1 MFGVSSDKSEA
12 AKTLL
17 YPHPSATDMAEESR
31 RCGPGEQ
38 RRRGYSWDV
47 DIENHRFGRPGSLES
62 PLSLDNGSEPPKR
75 IVSKKLEDFRETQDT
90 IGRAKNLGHD
100 PRDHL
105 GKHVYGKEA
114 VDRGPNEWDARA
126 CVEGDYS
133 WAEQQPDN
141 DLGKSITPGFR
152 NAIADGRA
160 FGVPTIRSD
169 IQPYAQR
176 SVADTQNYGDDSSAR
191 YLVNPSQFSQFGI
204 ADDEFFMNR
213 GQTELRSLFE
223 SIGYSFSPEAA
234 PPAPPGAAAARPG
247 SHADAQ
253 SRSSRWLTV
262 NDAMDYLDAVKL
274 EFRDQPEIYDEFL
287 AIMGRFKTKQMLPP
301 DVIVEVARLF
311 RGRNSLVLRFNRF
324 LPEGYKIGLDDIERM
339 EEEYQA
345 KQQNARSGQATGD
358 GDRSVLSVQSGED
371 SDPEDRAMEF
381 DHAIHY
387 VTTIKRRFAEDIG
400 TYKAF
405 LEILHTYQRE
415 QQDTHSGINHVLEQI
430 TDLFADEPD
439 LLREFTYFLPDT
451 VQAQAKERLDRA
463 AVEAEVRLGRSQ
475 NGQRL
480 QRLPAHKS
488 QGGPQR
494 GQAQGKLAGSSRD
507 MQRGNRGQQRPG
519 PRGGGGSGYRNDDD
533 ADQEWRE
540 QRMYS
545 RGRGGTTR
553 RGYQGGYGPPSQYS
567 NGGMGGDP
575 DRHPSRNPYYQAQ
588 RRRGAQGRQTWSR
601 AEEYDAGPDG
611 VFKGPHKRSRE
622 HDDAGPAGRGWPSAD
637 SHGTTIKPSP
647 ANQLFDQARE
657 VLSSSGDDTDW
668 TEFLKCLDLFSNEI
682 LGRDELLDM
691 VHDLFEAHD
700 GFDLMDDFKDLVHRR
715 GTLEPPARDAMPPQ
729 GLSEINFENTKM
741 CTPSYREWPKEHQG
755 VSCSGRSAGE
765 DTVLND
771 LWVSVPVG
779 SEDNNFKHMRRNAN
793 EEQLFKI
800 EDERFELDMLIDGV
814 AAAIARLEPLEE
826 EIEAL
831 RATVGSAS
839 GRTSETSAETSGEGA
854 TAAWPDGG
862 DPSLPQFQY
871 RLDRRTLGP
880 LHLSTVSRL
889 YGDHGPEVVDLL
901 RKNPA
906 MAVPVVLKRL
916 RQKEKEWCAA
926 REEAKSSWKE
936 MVHKNFHKSLDHRS
950 HQFRREDK
958 RQTSN
963 RVLLQQIKERKVQE
977 DPQQAAMV
985 KTVREKVPESTQSD
999 GLALGRVS
1007 PTSTAADVD
1016 SVSAQGSAGEAD
1028 TSALDGSAAGATNSP
1043 DTLVVKSDD
1052 ASTTGSQPG
1061 SKERARVLR
1070 EQAEQNPPWYMF
1082 AHLTLPYPTEGTAA
1096 IHKDIME
1103 LLTHTLARR
1112 PPSEDD
1118 VRQASRVVAYLLP
1131 AFFALGSS
1139 KEAANGEGGKASD
1152 GGSAQVVTTLPVLSS
1167 DDDSSDD
1174 EKSQSSGDEPKGDGR
1189 ASPPSVSDGG
1199 PGPNSDS
1206 QGGVP
1211 AKDAGSGSAEDTQDR
1226 VETAPLPQGQEVFFT
1241 TTDFYLVLRLH
1252 HVLAER
1258 LAEAKKL
1265 CREAGLS
1272 RQTVVASPEEVLRAS
1287 AGVTGSRTQ
1296 PIAGDKEETGYRT
1309 FLGHLFDLLEEKIN
1323 TDRYEES
1330 VRQLVGNR
1338 GYVLCN
1344 VDKLVLGLLQNL
1356 YRAGADKVF
1365 HKLSQLYYYE
1375 RTTQS
1380 DGVSPAIYRRHVQD
1394 LLCRSEKEVVRVQ
1407 YHPGAHKASGGW
1419 QVEPE
1424 LKMEF
1429 IGRMGTEEKE
1439 EKEKEKEKAA
1449 VEMESTNDGS
1459 AQKDSTE
1466 GG

>member
-1 MFGVSSDKSEA
+1 MTGNNQLEN
-12 AKTLL
+12 
-17 YPHPSATDMAEESR
+17 
-31 RCGPGEQ
+31 GPGATA
-38 RRRGYSWDV
+38 S
-47 DIENHRFGRPGSLES
+47 
-62 PLSLDNGSEPPKR
+62 
-75 IVSKKLEDFRETQDT
+75 
-90 IGRAKNLGHD
+90 
-100 PRDHL
+100 
-105 GKHVYGKEA
+105 
-114 VDRGPNEWDARA
+114 
-126 CVEGDYS
+126 
-133 WAEQQPDN
+133 
-141 DLGKSITPGFR
+141 
-152 NAIADGRA
+152 
-160 FGVPTIRSD
+160 
-169 IQPYAQR
+169 
-176 SVADTQNYGDDSSAR
+176 
-191 YLVNPSQFSQFGI
+191 
-204 ADDEFFMNR
+204 
-213 GQTELRSLFE
+213 
-223 SIGYSFSPEAA
+223 
-234 PPAPPGAAAARPG
+234 APPGASAAAAHPG
-247 SHADAQ
+247 TQVDAQ
-253 SRSSRWLTV
+253 SNRSSRWLTV

-324 LPEGYKIGLDDIERM
+324 LPDGYKIGLDDIARM

-345 KQQNARSGQATGD
+345 KQQIARPGQAAGD

-430 TDLFADEPD
+430 TELFADEPD

-494 GQAQGKLAGSSRD
+494 GQARAKLMGSSRD
-507 MQRGNRGQQRPG
+507 VARGSRGQQRPG
-519 PRGGGGSGYRNDDD
+519 ARGGVGGGSAYRNDDD

-540 QRMYS
+540 QRLYG
-545 RGRGGTTR
+545 RGRGGMAR
-553 RGYQGGYGPPSQYS
+553 RGYPGGYGPPSQYS

-575 DRHPSRNPYYQAQ
+575 DRHPARNSYHPVQ
-588 RRRGAQGRQTWSR
+588 RRPTARGRWSR
-601 AEEYDAGPDG
+601 AEEFEAGPDG
-611 VFKGPHKRSRE
+611 AFKGPNKRSRE
-622 HDDAGPAGRGWPSAD
+622 PDDAGPAGRGWSSAD
-637 SHGTTIKPSP
+637 AHGTTIKPSP
-647 ANQLFDQARE
+647 ANQLFEQARE
-657 VLSSSGDDTDW
+657 VLTSSGDDTDW
-668 TEFLKCLDLFSNEI
+668 TEFLKCLNLFSNEI

-700 GFDLMDDFKDLVHRR
+700 GYDLMDDFKDLVHRR

-741 CTPSYREWPKEHQG
+741 CTPSYRELPKEHHG
-755 VSCSGRSAGE
+755 GSCSGRSAGE

-779 SEDNNFKHMRRNAN
+779 SEDNNFKHMRRNPH

-814 AAAIARLEPLEE
+814 AAAIARLEPVEE

-831 RATVGSAS
+831 KATVGSTP
-839 GRTSETSAETSGEGA
+839 GPTSKTSTEPSGEGA
-854 TAAWPDGG
+854 ITCLSDSVDG
-862 DPSLPQFQY
+862 SLLQFQY

-906 MAVPVVLKRL
+906 MAIPVVLKRL
-916 RQKEKEWCAA
+916 RQKEEEWCAA
-926 REEAKSSWKE
+926 REEAKSGWKE
-936 MVHKNFHKSLDHRS
+936 TVHKNFHKSLDHRT

-963 RVLLQQIKERKVQE
+963 RVLLQQIKEKKVQE
-977 DPQQAAMV
+977 DPQQAAVV
-985 KTVREKVPESTQSD
+985 KVGREKVPESAQTD
-999 GLALGRVS
+999 GSALGRVS

-1016 SVSAQGSAGEAD
+1016 SVSGQGSAGEAD
-1028 TSALDGSAAGATNSP
+1028 TPALDGNGSAVSATDSP
-1043 DTLVVKSDD
+1043 DTLTVKSDD
-1052 ASTTGSQPG
+1052 ASTGGSRPPN
-1061 SKERARVLR
+1061 KEGARILR
-1070 EQAEQNPPWYMF
+1070 EQAEQTPPWYMF
-1082 AHLTLPYPTEGTAA
+1082 AHLTLPYPTKGTEA
-1096 IHKDIME
+1096 IHQDIME

-1118 VRQASRVVAYLLP
+1118 VRQASTIVADLLP
-1131 AFFALGSS
+1131 VFFALGRSTG
-1139 KEAANGEGGKASD
+1139 EPNGEGGKTSD
-1152 GGSAQVVTTLPVLSS
+1152 GTAGFAQVVRTLPVLSS

-1174 EKSQSSGDEPKGDGR
+1174 DNSQSSGDEPKEDGR
-1189 ASPPSVSDGG
+1189 ASPPSVSGAG
-1199 PGPNSDS
+1199 PGPTSDS
-1206 QGGVP
+1206 QSGVP
-1211 AKDAGSGSAEDTQDR
+1211 AKDAKDEGSDSAADTQDR
-1226 VETAPLPQGQEVFFT
+1226 VPTIPLPQGQEVFFT

-1252 HVLAER
+1252 HVLAQR

-1272 RQTVVASPEEVLRAS
+1272 RQTVVAAPEEVLRAS
-1287 AGVTGSRTQ
+1287 AGVTGSSTQ
-1296 PIAGDKEETGYRT
+1296 AIDGDKEEIGYNT

-1356 YRAGADKVF
+1356 YRASSDKVF
-1365 HKLSQLYYYE
+1365 HKLTQLYYYE
-1375 RTTQS
+1375 RTTQNE
-1380 DGVSPAIYRRHVQD
+1380 GVSPVVYRRHAQD

-1407 YHPGAHKASGGW
+1407 YHPGAPKASGQGQGGW
-1419 QVEPE
+1419 MVQPE
-1424 LKMEF
+1424 LRMDF

-1439 EKEKEKEKAA
+1439 KKGT
-1449 VEMESTNDGS
+1449 VETESTNDGS
-1459 AQKDSTE
+1459 AQKDAIEAS
-1466 GG
+1466 